1 MKSLFIIT
9 LTSFCLFSCTN
20 NDANEDHNTLDGKFE
35 SKSSLISTN
44 AILRGWSDKQ
54 GCLHG
59 YGDCAI
65 AIIKDGYPAEGL
77 FSVHLGMRESS
88 KMVLTYTGS
97 EISEDEG
104 HFLNFRNDVE
114 ISSEIANDLG
124 YSTITVKAG
133 MYEINRSEDPKGK
146 VILNVEAY

>member
-1 MKSLFIIT
+1 MKKLFMIT

-20 NDANEDHNTLDGKFE
+20 NDATEYDNTVQEKFE
-35 SKSSLISTN
+35 NKSSFTSTN
-44 AILRGWSDKQ
+44 AILRGWSDQ
-54 GCLHG
+54 HGCMHG

-65 AIIKDGYPAEGL
+65 AIIRGGYPADGL
-77 FSVHLGMRESS
+77 FAVHLGIMESS

-97 EISEDEG
+97 EQSEDEG
-104 HFLNFRNDVE
+104 NYLNFTNDVE

-133 MYEINRSEDPKGK
+133 MYEINRSENPKGK